1 MGQMEQLESMM
12 SEQLVLFGCGGL
24 AVEVAEYIRELRVS
38 RRSTSAPVAVSD
50 IVAAD
55 PGRFGDVCSILGTEP
70 RFHTDFQTVEDLTH
84 KRVVI
89 CVGDPVQRHRIFR
102 GLHQAGARF
111 GTVVHPNAWIASS
124 AKIGSGAIVGPFSYI
139 GPHAVVSDNC
149 LLNVRST
156 IGHDAFLDTS
166 VVISPHGDINGAA
179 RCGIATF
186 LGAGVILDPKV
197 SLGAYC
203 KVASGSVVK
212 RSFEDGFLL
221 VGNPAD
227 GRRMFRVPDET

>member
-1 MGQMEQLESMM
+1 MM

-24 AVEVAEYIRELRVS
+24 AVEVAEYILERQMLRGPA
-38 RRSTSAPVAVSD
+38 SAPVVVSD
-50 IVAAD
+50 IVAEG
-55 PGRFGDVCSILGTEP
+55 PGRFGDVCGILGVEP
-70 RFHTDFQTVEDLTH
+70 RFHMDFQTVEDLSH

-102 GLHQAGARF
+102 GLHRAGVRF
-111 GTVVHPNAWIASS
+111 GTIVHPNAWVASS
-124 AKIGSGAIVGPFSYI
+124 AKIGTGAIVGPFSYI
-139 GPHAVVSDNC
+139 GPHAVVGDNC

-156 IGHDAFLDTS
+156 VGHDSFLDTS
-166 VVISPHGDINGAA
+166 VVVSPHGDINGAA

-186 LGAGVILDPKV
+186 LGAGVILDPTV

>member
-1 MGQMEQLESMM
+1 MM
-12 SEQLVLFGCGGL
+12 SEHLVLYGCGGL
-24 AVEVAEYIRELRVS
+24 AVEVAEYVRELQIS
-38 RRSTSAPVAVSD
+38 RRSASAPVAVSD
-50 IVAAD
+50 VVAEG
-55 PGRFGDVCSILGTEP
+55 PERFGDVCGILGAEP
-70 RFHTDFQTVEDLTH
+70 RFHTDFQTVMDLAH

-89 CVGDPVQRHRIFR
+89 CVGDSVQRHRIFK
-102 GLHQAGARF
+102 GLHQSGVRF
-111 GTVVHPNAWIASS
+111 GTIVHPNAWIASS
-124 AKIGSGAIVGPFSYI
+124 AKIGSGAIVAPFSYV
-139 GPHAVVSDNC
+139 GPHAVVGDNC

-156 IGHDAFLDTS
+156 IGHDALLGAS
-166 VVISPHGDINGAA
+166 VVVSPHGDINGAV